1 MTDTI
6 SSFHT
11 NYTEKILED
20 RKREDKQVSQSIR
33 STKALRGKQENNSDD
48 PFSKSDLNCRLVC
61 IYDRITGEKRG
72 FAKIIFLNSVIC
84 FSSLKHV
91 EEYNVFPGEKES
103 FARVFYQSIFFSI
116 CEGSCKKKPVIHFSL
131 FRQRL

>member
-103 FARVFYQSIFFSI
+103 FARVFYQSIFFF
-116 CEGSCKKKPVIHFSL
+116 HL
-131 FRQRL
+131 

>member
-1 MTDTI
+1 MI
-6 SSFHT
+6 
-11 NYTEKILED
+11 EE
-20 RKREDKQVSQSIR
+20 QV
-33 STKALRGKQENNSDD
+33 KKEVL
-48 PFSKSDLNCRLVC
+48 PRL
-61 IYDRITGEKRG
+61 
-72 FAKIIFLNSVIC
+72 IFLNSVIC